1 MEKASQYY
9 EQSESIKQNKNKNK
23 NNLRTILLK
32 KKKKEQNEIEN
43 FFLITIWEERA
54 IVLIKNQ
61 YV

>member
-9 EQSESIKQNKNKNK
+9 EQSESIKNNKNKNK
-23 NNLRTILLK
+23 NNLRTILK
-32 KKKKEQNEIEN
+32 KREQYEIEN

-54 IVLIKNQ
+54 IVLIKNL